1 MCKLISPGRIELRA
15 SGPPKNEGRR
25 NVDQTRRLA
34 TAARRWA
41 PAVICLLISPGL
53 ISLGL
58 LNPAGAGLRRSGA
71 LPGGMVLDTS
81 PVTVEQFSRF
91 VSETG
96 HVTEAERLGGGEVI
110 LFPLGR
116 WRIDPEATWRR
127 PWGASR
133 PGETAPGDHPVTQVS
148 WNDANAYC
156 AWVGGR
162 LPTVEEW
169 TLAARSGQSENVPYA
184 VGTDIER
191 DGVFLAKIWSG
202 AFPFHNDGRNG
213 PIGTVPVGKTGLTPT
228 GLTDMAGNVWNWM
241 QDDRNDPG
249 LGPESAQKALKGGS
263 FLCDPYVCRGYDI
276 AARQSATPDTSAVHI
291 GFRCA
296 RKATARDP
304 GETDAQRGRG

>member
-1 MCKLISPGRIELRA
+1 
-15 SGPPKNEGRR
+15 
-25 NVDQTRRLA
+25 VDQPDGIA
-34 TAARRWA
+34 TKARKWA
-41 PAVICLLISPGL
+41 PAAVSLLIVLSLVGL
-53 ISLGL
+53 TLWSQS
-58 LNPAGAGLRRSGA
+58 GAGLRPSEA
-71 LPGGMVLDTS
+71 LRGGTGLDKS
-81 PVTVEQFSRF
+81 PVTVDQFAAF
-91 VSETG
+91 VQETG
-96 HVTEAERLGGGEVI
+96 HVTEAERLGGGQVI

-116 WRIDPEATWRR
+116 WRIDPEATWKR

-133 PGETAPGDHPVTQVS
+133 SGEMAPGDHPVTQVS
-148 WNDANAYC
+148 WNDASAYC
-156 AWVGGR
+156 SWTGGR

-169 TLAARSGQSENVPYA
+169 TLAARSGHPEDAPYA
-184 VGTDIER
+184 VGSDIER

-213 PIGTVPVGKTGLTPT
+213 QIGTVPVGQTGLTPT

-249 LGPESAQKALKGGS
+249 LGPEGAQKALKGGS

-296 RKATARDP
+296 GSASPSRARQQDNQRAT
-304 GETDAQRGRG
+304 G